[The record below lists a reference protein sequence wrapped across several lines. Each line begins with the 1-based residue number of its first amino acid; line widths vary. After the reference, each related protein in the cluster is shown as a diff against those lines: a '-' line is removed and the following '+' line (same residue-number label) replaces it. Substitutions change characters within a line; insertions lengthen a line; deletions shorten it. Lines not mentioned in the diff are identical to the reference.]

1 MQIAVPEWMLNPQVC
16 DRLKTED
23 KPRIS
28 VGALMDLRR
37 LIDVDDHVPL
47 GLLHF
52 RNRMRL
58 QPQLLSQKRFDEH
71 LDPLPSDGLI
81 TTALKGLD
89 ESGIQAAYSDGNL
102 LHLKPFNLNFTFG
115 IRTQKAEIAKA
126 RW

>member
-1 MQIAVPEWMLNPQVC
+1 MLSAHREEE
-16 DRLKTED
+16 DRGADRNVSEKAADTVHLPAALSADPATQQSTSQ
-23 KPRIS
+23 S
-28 VGALMDLRR
+28 V
-37 LIDVDDHVPL
+37 DVDDHVPL

-71 LDPLPSDGLI
+71 LDSLPFGGLI

-89 ESGIQAAYSDGNL
+89 ESGIQSAYSDGNL

-115 IRTQKAEIAKA
+115 IRTQ
-126 RW
+126 